1 MNNKTIM
8 NNKTSNMKRI
18 IFHSVAVIFL
28 VSVSMSCSKKSSSAA
43 SSSGCKIVSAA
54 LSGTTGTGSIDFSYN
69 DDGKIASIV
78 SSLSTGTTTKSFT
91 YTGNVVMVST
101 TTSGSSAV
109 TTDSIVV
116 NSDGLM
122 LSDIS
127 RSATDVSFLIYNYS
141 GTEVTSETTTDNTN
155 SVVTVNFTFTNGDF
169 DKLPQSNEVFAYND
183 KASEQGDYF
192 QFGQMASIGVP
203 WIQCAHQAVSISV
216 GATTES
222 ITYTYD
228 SSGKITQM
236 VLFGGG
242 QTATYTYTYQCD

>member
-1 MNNKTIM
+1 
-8 NNKTSNMKRI
+8 MKK
-18 IFHSVAVIFL
+18 IFFYSLALTFL
-28 VSVSMSCSKKSSSAA
+28 LTVSMSCSKKSSSAA
-43 SSSGCKIVSAA
+43 SSSNCKIVSAT
-54 LSGTTGTGSIDFSYN
+54 LSGTTGTGTIDFSYN
-69 DDGKIASIV
+69 DEGKMDGIV
-78 SSLSTGTTTKSFT
+78 SNLSTGTTTRSFT
-91 YTGNVVMVST
+91 YTGNVVMIST

-127 RSATDVSFLIYNYS
+127 RSPTDVTFLQYNYS

-155 SVVTVNFTFTNGDF
+155 PVVTVYFNFTNGDF
-169 DKLPQSNEVFAYND
+169 NGFPQSNEVFAYND

-192 QFGQMASIGVP
+192 QFGQLLSTGIP
-203 WIQCAHQAVSISV
+203 WIKCAHQAVSIST

-228 SSGKITQM
+228 NSGKITQM
-236 VLFGGG
+236 ALFGGG
-242 QTATYTYTYQCD
+242 QTATYAYTYQCD

>member
-1 MNNKTIM
+1 
-8 NNKTSNMKRI
+8 MKK
-18 IFHSVAVIFL
+18 IFFYSLAVTFL
-28 VSVSMSCSKKSSSAA
+28 LSVSMSCSKKSSSAA
-43 SSSGCKIVSAA
+43 SSSGCKIASAT
-54 LSGTTGTGSIDFSYN
+54 LSGTTETGSIDFSYN

-91 YTGNVVMVST
+91 YIGNVVMIST

-122 LSDIS
+122 LSDIN

-141 GTEVTSETTTDNTN
+141 GTEVTSETTTDNTTP
-155 SVVTVNFTFTNGDF
+155 VVTLNYTFTNGD
-169 DKLPQSNEVFAYND
+169 LNGLQNEAFAYND

-192 QFGQMASIGVP
+192 QFSQLLEIGVP
-203 WIQCAHQAVSISV
+203 WIECAHQAVSISS
-216 GATTES
+216 GAITES

-228 SSGKITQM
+228 NSGKITEM
-236 VLFGGG
+236 ALFGGG
-242 QTATYTYTYQCD
+242 QTTTYAYTYQCD